1 MPVTSVVL
9 GLCAAVLLAV
19 SLRARR
25 KMLAAAGEA
34 KRWRRTLEAV
44 AYEAAN
50 AANAIRG
57 NVAALRHTGLSEDQA
72 AHLGEI
78 EQALERIGQALE
90 QAQNP
95 AAAAAS
101 SRELAAPR
109 VCTPA

>member
-1 MPVTSVVL
+1 MPATSIVL

-19 SLRARR
+19 WFRARQ
-25 KMLAAAGEA
+25 KMLAAAREA

-72 AHLGEI
+72 AHVGEI

-90 QAQNP
+90 QAGNP
-95 AAAAAS
+95 AEAAAS
-101 SRELAAPR
+101 EREPAAPR